1 MTETAFIGLEDV
13 RKSELMLPAI
23 PEVTISPFS
32 TTTLGLKSQ
41 PLPSPE
47 AAESVLNPSI
57 LSDFMAGVRL
67 EFVVSRCSWMLIKG
81 FSLWSRPARDKGR
94 DLIR

>member
-23 PEVTISPFS
+23 PEVIICPFS
-32 TTTLGLKSQ
+32 MITLGLKSQ
-41 PLPSPE
+41 PLASPE

-57 LSDFMAGVRL
+57 LSDLMAGVKL
-67 EFVVSRCSWMLIKG
+67 ELVVARCSWMLILG
-81 FSLWSRPARDKGR
+81 FSV
-94 DLIR
+94 